1 MFVPQWGTAFN
12 DSSAANKEDVPT
24 TVEQP
29 SVSLDGDNNMANSS
43 SSMNGIKAAAD
54 GDANKHE
61 CDDDDELAKTES
73 NDEGIEISSIVVA
86 SSESANNNTDNDDN
100 VKEEEKLQTTTALAT
115 EYDMALHHQGS
126 SSSIEED
133 DEDTMYQC
141 QMWTASFPDD
151 NHHNTNNDNN
161 NNNNNN
167 MSEGINSAFATLSGG
182 DIWSTEAFSL
192 PSPLHDLLSSNTPL
206 TLDELL
212 AQDELLQEL
221 RGCEVQLV
229 EYFGRGEVVAELVEC
244 V

>member
-1 MFVPQWGTAFN
+1 MFVPQWSTAFN
-12 DSSAANKEDVPT
+12 DSSAADNEDVPT
-24 TVEQP
+24 TTVEEQP
-29 SVSLDGDNNMANSS
+29 SVSLDGDDMTNSGS
-43 SSMNGIKAAAD
+43 NAMNGIKASAD
-54 GDANKHE
+54 ATKHE
-61 CDDDDELAKTES
+61 RNDDDDVLANTES

-86 SSESANNNTDNDDN
+86 SSQSANNNNDDDN
-100 VKEEEKLQTTTALAT
+100 VEEDKLQTTTTTAT

-126 SSSIEED
+126 SSSIEEE

-141 QMWTASFPDD
+141 QMWTASFP
-151 NHHNTNNDNN
+151 NDNN
-161 NNNNNN
+161 TNNN

-244 V
+244 VLDAVPYGGE